1 MARDRA
7 GPGNTATT
15 MWVGEEKVRIDMVLD
30 RFTGRV
36 RVLFIFCCILLAVAA
51 VIVTIGFTQ
60 QVQVRKQLL
69 QDELRVTAGQIAA
82 RVNGD
87 GLLSLQPGDEGS
99 PLYLSF
105 ARTIYEARINNTHIS
120 NAYIMRVD
128 NGTIT
133 YVIDDFYL
141 THGLDSSVARI
152 GDPTTEDQPVLMA
165 ALAGPESSPDIYT
178 SKWGSFLSGYA
189 PVRDSNGTVVGI
201 LGVDETAD
209 FVNQYE
215 YANVFNLVEVT

>member
-1 MARDRA
+1 MC
-7 GPGNTATT
+7 
-15 MWVGEEKVRIDMVLD
+15 VGKEKVRIDMVLD

-36 RVLFIFCCILLAVAA
+36 RVLIIVCCILLVVAA
-51 VIVTIGFTQ
+51 VIVTIGFTR
-60 QVQVRKQLL
+60 QVQIRKQML

-82 RVNGD
+82 MVNGD
-87 GLLSLQPGDEGS
+87 GLLSLKSGDEGS

-105 ARTIYEARINNTHIS
+105 AKTIYAARSNNTDIS

-128 NGTIT
+128 NGNIT

-141 THGLDSSVARI
+141 THGLESSVARI
-152 GDPTTEDQPVLMA
+152 GDPITEDQAVLMA
-165 ALAGPESSPDIYT
+165 ALTGPQSSPDIYT

-215 YANVFNLVEVT
+215 YANFFNLVEVT

>member
-1 MARDRA
+1 
-7 GPGNTATT
+7 
-15 MWVGEEKVRIDMVLD
+15 MWVGEEKVRIDMVTE
-30 RFTGRV
+30 RFSGRV
-36 RVLFIFCCILLAVAA
+36 RVLVVVCCILLAVAA

-69 QDELRVTAGQIAA
+69 QTELKVTAAQIAGK
-82 RVNGD
+82 VNGD

-165 ALAGPESSPDIYT
+165 ALTGPQTPRISIRRSGDRFSPGMPRSGTRMARLSASLGWTRLPISST
-178 SKWGSFLSGYA
+178 STSMPMSSISLK
-189 PVRDSNGTVVGI
+189 
-201 LGVDETAD
+201 
-209 FVNQYE
+209 
-215 YANVFNLVEVT
+215 

>member
-1 MARDRA
+1 MC
-7 GPGNTATT
+7 
-15 MWVGEEKVRIDMVLD
+15 VGKEKVRIDMVLD

-36 RVLFIFCCILLAVAA
+36 RVLIIVCCILLVVAA
-51 VIVTIGFTQ
+51 VIVTIGFTR
-60 QVQVRKQLL
+60 QVQIRKQML

-82 RVNGD
+82 MVNGD
-87 GLLSLQPGDEGS
+87 GLLSLKPGDEGS

-105 ARTIYEARINNTHIS
+105 AKTIYAARSNNTDIS

-128 NGTIT
+128 NGNIT

-152 GDPTTEDQPVLMA
+152 GDPITEDQAVLMA
-165 ALAGPESSPDIYT
+165 ALTGPQSSPDIYT

-215 YANVFNLVEVT
+215 YANFFNLVEVT

>member
-1 MARDRA
+1 
-7 GPGNTATT
+7 
-15 MWVGEEKVRIDMVLD
+15 MVLD

-36 RVLFIFCCILLAVAA
+36 RVLVVACCILLVVAA
-51 VIVTIGFTQ
+51 VIVAVGFTE
-60 QVQVRKQLL
+60 QVQTRKHIL
-69 QDELRVTAGQIAA
+69 QDELRITAGQIAA
-82 RVNGD
+82 QVNGD
-87 GLLSLQPGDEGS
+87 GLLSLKPGDEGS

-105 ARTIYEARINNTHIS
+105 AKTIYRARSNNTHIS
-120 NAYIMRVD
+120 NAYVIRVD
-128 NGTIT
+128 NGNIT

-152 GDPTTEDQPVLMA
+152 GYPITEDKPVLMA
-165 ALAGPESSPDIYT
+165 ALSGPENSPEIYT

-215 YANVFNLVEVT
+215 YASVFNLVEVT

>member
-1 MARDRA
+1 M
-7 GPGNTATT
+7 
-15 MWVGEEKVRIDMVLD
+15 
-30 RFTGRV
+30 
-36 RVLFIFCCILLAVAA
+36 
-51 VIVTIGFTQ
+51 
-60 QVQVRKQLL
+60 L

-82 RVNGD
+82 MVNGD
-87 GLLSLQPGDEGS
+87 GLLSLKSGDEGS

-105 ARTIYEARINNTHIS
+105 AKTIYAARSNNTDIS

-128 NGTIT
+128 NGNIT

-152 GDPTTEDQPVLMA
+152 GDPITEDQAVLMA
-165 ALAGPESSPDIYT
+165 ALTGPQSSPDIYT

-215 YANVFNLVEVT
+215 YANFFNLVEVT

>member
-1 MARDRA
+1 MC
-7 GPGNTATT
+7 
-15 MWVGEEKVRIDMVLD
+15 VGKEKVRIDMVLD

-36 RVLFIFCCILLAVAA
+36 RVLIIVCCILLVVAA
-51 VIVTIGFTQ
+51 VIVTIGFTR
-60 QVQVRKQLL
+60 QVQIRKQML

-82 RVNGD
+82 MVNGD
-87 GLLSLQPGDEGS
+87 GLLSLKSGDEGS

-105 ARTIYEARINNTHIS
+105 AKTIYAARSNNTDIS

-128 NGTIT
+128 NGNIT

-152 GDPTTEDQPVLMA
+152 GDPITEDQAVLMA
-165 ALAGPESSPDIYT
+165 ALTGPQSSPDIYT

-215 YANVFNLVEVT
+215 YANFFNLVEVT

>member
-1 MARDRA
+1 
-7 GPGNTATT
+7 

-30 RFTGRV
+30 RFSGRV
-36 RVLFIFCCILLAVAA
+36 RVLVVVCCILLAVAA

-69 QDELRVTAGQIAA
+69 QTELKVTAAQIAGK
-82 RVNGD
+82 VNGD

-152 GDPTTEDQPVLMA
+152 GDPTTEDQPVLDGRTHRA
-165 ALAGPESSPDIYT
+165 TELPGYLYVEVGIVSLRVCPGPGLEWHGCRHP
-178 SKWGSFLSGYA
+178 WGGRDCRFRQ
-189 PVRDSNGTVVGI
+189 PVRVCQCLQSR
-201 LGVDETAD
+201 
-209 FVNQYE
+209 
-215 YANVFNLVEVT
+215 